1 MHDSG
6 DSLVHDGDG
15 GSQAELTRRVPL
27 ATLAALQDRFAALG
41 RVTVCICE
49 PDGTPIS
56 DPAWGSR
63 FSKLVG
69 ETTEGRRAFADCVR
83 RCASES
89 KKGNRP
95 TCLEGL
101 DLYSVLIRFESTIL
115 GTLVVGSRSS
125 APASRADV
133 EKAAVH
139 FGADPDALW
148 KSAAEIDPYQGGAPK
163 AIYRFADILA
173 DTIASLYGQAT
184 RIERQVSDLVAVH
197 SFTELLTGA
206 LDLQDILDRTV
217 RRVVEVMGVK
227 AAAIRLINRD
237 NDELVLKAVCNLSEA
252 YLKKGPVLLHENAID
267 AAAFAGETVYIPD
280 APNDPRSRY
289 PDHARREGLV
299 SGLSV
304 PMAYRGETIGV
315 VRVYTARRYT
325 FNEAEIKLLR
335 SISAQAAAAVITGRL
350 WQEQAEKERLE
361 GQLNAAQQIQ
371 RRMLP
376 KENPSSDRLD
386 VGAVYDPSLQLGG
399 DFYDFIQWED
409 GRLGVCIADVVGK
422 GLPAAL
428 MMASIRSALRAN
440 ALQFNAV
447 EKVMELVNRHM
458 CNDTLISEFATA
470 FFGVVSPD
478 ARRFTYTNAGH
489 PPPVLLRDKKV
500 SLLGTGGLVL
510 GVLPDTEYESESI
523 ELFPGDLIV
532 FVTDGVTEAFNY
544 EGEPFGMDRL
554 LECIQS
560 RAALEAQPLA
570 RELLWDVRRFVGLM
584 DQTDD
589 ITIVTVKI
597 R

>member
-1 MHDSG
+1 MHGSG
-6 DSLVHDGDG
+6 EIRIHDGDG
-15 GSQAELTRRVPL
+15 AGQAKLTNGVPL
-27 ATLAALQDRFAALG
+27 ATLTSLQDRFAALG

-49 PDGTPIS
+49 TDGTPIT

-63 FSKLVG
+63 FSDLVG
-69 ETTEGRRAFADCVR
+69 GSTEGRRAFAACVR
-83 RCASES
+83 RCASEAQD
-89 KKGNRP
+89 GVRP

-101 DLYSVLIRFESTIL
+101 DLYSVPIRFESSVL
-115 GTLVVGSRSS
+115 ATLVVGSRSS
-125 APASRADV
+125 APVNRAAV
-133 EKAAVH
+133 EKAAAR
-139 FGADPDALW
+139 FGVDPDELW
-148 KSAAEIDPYQGGAPK
+148 KSAAKIDPYQGGAPR

-173 DTIASLYGQAT
+173 DTIASLYGQAA
-184 RIERQVSDLVAVH
+184 RIERQVADLVAVH

-227 AAAIRLINRD
+227 ASAIRLINHD
-237 NDELVLKAVCNLSEA
+237 NDELVLKAVCNLSEE

-304 PMAYRGETIGV
+304 PMTYRGETIGV
-315 VRVYTARRYT
+315 VRVYTAQRYT
-325 FNEAEIKLLR
+325 FSDAEIKLLR

-350 WQEQAEKERLE
+350 WREQADTERLQ

-376 KENPSSDRLD
+376 RENPSSDRLD
-386 VGAVYDPSLQLGG
+386 IGAVYDPTLQLGG
-399 DFYDFIQWED
+399 DFYDFIRWED
-409 GRLGVCIADVVGK
+409 GRVGVCIADVVGK

-440 ALQFNAV
+440 ALRFDAV
-447 EKVMELVNRHM
+447 EVVMEFVNRHM
-458 CNDTLISEFATA
+458 CNDTLVSEFATV
-470 FFGVVSPD
+470 FYGVISPD
-478 ARRFTYTNAGH
+478 ARRLVYTNAGH
-489 PPPVLLRDKKV
+489 PLPVLLRKGTV
-500 SLLGTGGLVL
+500 SLLGTGGMVI
-510 GVLPDTEYESESI
+510 GVLPDTEYEPESL
-523 ELFPGDLIV
+523 ELYPGDLIV
-532 FVTDGVTEAFNY
+532 FVTDGVTEAFNF
-544 EGEPFGMDRL
+544 EGEPFGTERL
-554 LECIQS
+554 LKSIQA
-560 RAALEAQPLA
+560 RAQLEAQPMA
-570 RELLWDVRRFVGLM
+570 RELLWDVRRFVGLKE
-584 DQTDD
+584 QTDD